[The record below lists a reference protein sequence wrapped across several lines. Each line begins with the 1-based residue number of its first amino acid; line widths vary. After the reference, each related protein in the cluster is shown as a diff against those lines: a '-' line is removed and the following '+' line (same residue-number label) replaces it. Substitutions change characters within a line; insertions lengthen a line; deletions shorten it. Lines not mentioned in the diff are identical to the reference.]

1 MNQVQGAMLGSFY
14 SKFVFP
20 YLCELTMSGKSLSG
34 FRQDALQEINGEVL
48 EIGFGTG
55 LNLPHFPETVQKID
69 AVDVNPRMYRLA
81 RKRIDRSGISVT
93 HHVLSGEHLP
103 MDDASYDYVVCT
115 FTLCSIPDVSQ
126 ALLEINRVLKPQGNF
141 VFLEHGLSD
150 VTKVQAWQHRLNP
163 LQKKIGDGCHL
174 NRKIDDLVLG
184 ASFEITSL
192 KRFHLPFV
200 PKFIGHCYQGIA
212 AKPLSSD

>member
-1 MNQVQGAMLGSFY
+1 MSGSFY

-69 AVDVNPRMYRLA
+69 AVDVNPRMHRLA
-81 RKRIDRSGISVT
+81 RKRIDKSGIEVT
-93 HHVLSGEHLP
+93 NYVLSGEHLP

-126 ALLEINRVLKPQGNF
+126 ALLEINRVLKPRGNF

-163 LQKKIGDGCHL
+163 LQKKIGDGEYFAHDVNILHAFFYNCPNEKWKHERL
-174 NRKIDDLVLG
+174 ATKC
-184 ASFEITSL
+184 FKFWFSL
-192 KRFHLPFV
+192 RLIV
-200 PKFIGHCYQGIA
+200 
-212 AKPLSSD
+212 

>member
-1 MNQVQGAMLGSFY
+1 
-14 SKFVFP
+14 
-20 YLCELTMSGKSLSG
+20 MSGKSLSG

-69 AVDVNPRMYRLA
+69 AVDVNPRMHRLA
-81 RKRIDRSGISVT
+81 RKRIDKSGIAVT

-184 ASFEITSL
+184 ASFDITSL
-192 KRFHLPFV
+192 KRFHLPYV
-200 PKFIGHCYQGIA
+200 PKFIGYCYQGIA
-212 AKPLSSD
+212 AKQ

>member
-1 MNQVQGAMLGSFY
+1 M
-14 SKFVFP
+14 
-20 YLCELTMSGKSLSG
+20 
-34 FRQDALQEINGEVL
+34 
-48 EIGFGTG
+48 
-55 LNLPHFPETVQKID
+55 H
-69 AVDVNPRMYRLA
+69 RLA
-81 RKRIDRSGISVT
+81 RKRIEKSGITVT

-184 ASFEITSL
+184 ASFDITSL
-192 KRFHLPFV
+192 KRFHLPYV
-200 PKFIGHCYQGIA
+200 PKFIGYCYQGIA
-212 AKPLSSD
+212 AKQLSSD

>member
-1 MNQVQGAMLGSFY
+1 
-14 SKFVFP
+14 
-20 YLCELTMSGKSLSG
+20 MSGKSLSG

-55 LNLPHFPETVQKID
+55 LNLPHFPDTVQKID
-69 AVDVNPRMYRLA
+69 AVDVNPRMHRLA
-81 RKRIDRSGISVT
+81 RKRIDKSGIAVT
-93 HHVLSGEHLP
+93 NYVLSGEHLP

-184 ASFEITSL
+184 AAFDITSL
-192 KRFHLPFV
+192 KRFHLPYV
-200 PKFIGHCYQGIA
+200 PKFIGSCYQGIA
-212 AKPLSSD
+212 AKQLSSD

>member
-1 MNQVQGAMLGSFY
+1 MSGSFY

-55 LNLPHFPETVQKID
+55 LNLPHFPDIVQKID
-69 AVDVNPRMYRLA
+69 AVDVNPRIHRLA
-81 RKRIDRSGISVT
+81 RRRIDKSRITVT

-150 VTKVQAWQHRLNP
+150 LTKVQAWQHRLNP

-184 ASFEITSL
+184 ASFDITSL
-192 KRFHLPFV
+192 KRFHLPYV
-200 PKFIGHCYQGIA
+200 PKFIGYCYQGIA
-212 AKPLSSD
+212 AKQLSSD

>member
-1 MNQVQGAMLGSFY
+1 MSGSFY

-20 YLCELTMSGKSLSG
+20 YLCEITMSGKSLSG

-55 LNLPHFPETVQKID
+55 LNMPHFPETVQKID
-69 AVDVNPRMYRLA
+69 AVDVNPRMHRLA
-81 RKRIDRSGISVT
+81 RKRIEKSGITVT

-150 VTKVQAWQHRLNP
+150 VTKVQVWQHRLNP

-184 ASFEITSL
+184 ASFDITSL
-192 KRFHLPFV
+192 KLFHLPYV
-200 PKFIGHCYQGIA
+200 PKFIGYCYQGIA
-212 AKPLSSD
+212 SKQLSSN

>member
-1 MNQVQGAMLGSFY
+1 
-14 SKFVFP
+14 
-20 YLCELTMSGKSLSG
+20 MSGKSLSG

-69 AVDVNPRMYRLA
+69 AVDVNPRMHRLA
-81 RKRIDRSGISVT
+81 RKRIDKSGIEVT
-93 HHVLSGEHLP
+93 NYVLSGEHLP

-126 ALLEINRVLKPQGNF
+126 ALLEINRVLKPRGNF

-150 VTKVQAWQHRLNP
+150 VKEVQAWQHRLNP
-163 LQKKIGDGCHL
+163 LQKK
-174 NRKIDDLVLG
+174 NW
-184 ASFEITSL
+184 
-192 KRFHLPFV
+192 
-200 PKFIGHCYQGIA
+200 
-212 AKPLSSD
+212 